1 MADHREPPPF
11 NDESKVS
18 NSAED
23 DENED
28 LFTSAV
34 EVQSTKNE
42 VDEEKKVDLFSGGE
56 EVNLN
61 DDVDEEEDENQ
72 VETEPTILESVKEE
86 SVTPAASIKTENIS
100 VTKSSHLDED
110 EKNEASDQFI
120 EISIR
125 DPQKI
130 GDGMSSYMAY
140 KICTKTNLK
149 YFKKQEFSALRRFSD
164 FLGLHEKLAEKHLHV
179 GRIVPPA
186 PEKSVIDNEQIVA
199 NFQEVS
205 YYLKGILK
213 KMYIVPT
220 GTTKMKMSKTEET
233 VSQSEFIEKR
243 RSSLER
249 YLNRTA
255 AHPVLRV
262 DPDFREFLELESD
275 LPKATN
281 TSALSGAG
289 VMRLFS
295 KVGDTVNKITFKM
308 DENNPVKLENSQYFK
323 PGLQFVDNAKTWI
336 FKSNTLFLAYWFE
349 EKQQQIESL
358 DTQLRKLHSS
368 VESLV
373 MHRKDLVGCTS
384 TFAKSVAMLSN
395 CEEHTALSRA
405 LSQLAEVEEKV
416 EQLHQNQ
423 ANCDFYVLSEL
434 IKDYIALIGVI
445 KTVFHQ
451 RVKVYQT
458 WQHAQQMLTKKR
470 EQKAKLELA
479 GKTDKVPQARE
490 EVIEWE
496 SKVERCQEEFENT
509 SKMIRKEVERFEFN
523 RVKDF
528 KDIIIK
534 YMESLL
540 NTQQQL
546 VKYWEAFLPEAKAV
560 A

>member
-61 DDVDEEEDENQ
+61 DDDDEEEDENQ

-308 DENNPVKLENSQYFK
+308 DENNP
-323 PGLQFVDNAKTWI
+323 
-336 FKSNTLFLAYWFE
+336 WFE

-490 EVIEWE
+490 EVIEPASSIREE
-496 SKVERCQEEFENT
+496 STRIHKWKGVILLHTETPLTFYPEELSIFSN
-509 SKMIRKEVERFEFN
+509 
-523 RVKDF
+523 
-528 KDIIIK
+528 
-534 YMESLL
+534 
-540 NTQQQL
+540 
-546 VKYWEAFLPEAKAV
+546 
-560 A
+560 

>member
-61 DDVDEEEDENQ
+61 DDDDEEEDENQ

-308 DENNPVKLENSQYFK
+308 DENNP
-323 PGLQFVDNAKTWI
+323 
-336 FKSNTLFLAYWFE
+336 WFE

-490 EVIEWE
+490 EVIEPASSIREE
-496 SKVERCQEEFENT
+496 STRIHKWKVQ
-509 SKMIRKEVERFEFN
+509 MRFEPGNSKNTLLECFESPFSH
-523 RVKDF
+523 K
-528 KDIIIK
+528 IIH
-534 YMESLL
+534 
-540 NTQQQL
+540 L
-546 VKYWEAFLPEAKAV
+546 VSIAQ
-560 A
+560 

>member
-308 DENNPVKLENSQYFK
+308 DENNP
-323 PGLQFVDNAKTWI
+323 
-336 FKSNTLFLAYWFE
+336 WFE